1 MNKLI
6 AALLISTATLSA
18 AAHAEDELCNVP
30 KSEWQTQDALEQAVK
45 EKGWEV
51 RKIKVDEGCYE
62 VYAKDDKGERVEA
75 YFNPKSFEIV
85 KMQD

>member
-30 KSEWQTQDALEQAVK
+30 ENEWQTQEALEQAVK
-45 EKGWEV
+45 DKGWEV